1 MTNAW
6 VSEWV
11 FRNEATF
18 LRRPRSVQC
27 GSHFGVFDNLA
38 FRVFRRQALVRCLT
52 ELPLE
57 FSSPCRLPD
66 PQRFNVLYLTQL
78 TTLHVS
84 VLNTTRLMRACRTD
98 AKTRGFLFTAM
109 HHAFRT
115 EHIDPSH
122 SDCILVSG
130 CLLIEAS
137 AKPVPLSLRSHRPVP
152 FVALLFPAHALA
164 YCCVAIS
171 VQPSAKCD

>member
-84 VLNTTRLMRACRTD
+84 VLKQPGLCVRAVQMQRPVVFFSPLCITRFERSILTQVIVIAFWSPD
-98 AKTRGFLFTAM
+98 AFSLKPPQNLFRCPCA
-109 HHAFRT
+109 A
-115 EHIDPSH
+115 IAPSH
-122 SDCILVSG
+122 
-130 CLLIEAS
+130 LLRCCS
-137 AKPVPLSLRSHRPVP
+137 PLMH
-152 FVALLFPAHALA
+152 
-164 YCCVAIS
+164 
-171 VQPSAKCD
+171 